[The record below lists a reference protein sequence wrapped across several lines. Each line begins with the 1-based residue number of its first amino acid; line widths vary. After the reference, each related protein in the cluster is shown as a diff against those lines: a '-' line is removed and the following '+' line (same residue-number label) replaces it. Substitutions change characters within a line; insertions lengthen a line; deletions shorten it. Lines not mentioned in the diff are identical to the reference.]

1 MKRVNFQ
8 YLSPNPD
15 PSIKF
20 YEIKTVLIDEIT
32 LKRLVNVKGIAYIKD
47 SDSSLSP
54 FLDGQYTWKQ
64 LKKYLGKYG

>member
-20 YEIKTVLIDEIT
+20 YEIKTVPIDEIT
-32 LKRLVNVKGIAYIKD
+32 LKRLVNVKGIAYIKNEDGSID
-47 SDSSLSP
+47 S
-54 FLDGQYTWKQ
+54 FLDRQYTWKRLQ
-64 LKKYLGKYG
+64 KYLRKYG